1 MNKNEVF
8 TAACVVAGNGMG
20 SGMMA
25 IPYFVAHA
33 GIAGGIAAF
42 ILAYI
47 VSVLMHLMIAELLI
61 QTDDT
66 KDITG
71 VFNRYFFPGKG
82 GKVLRLLFF
91 LILVTVLIAN
101 LAAYISGAV
110 EIITQLVPLSPA
122 RIRLVFYVIASLVV
136 ILGLKIMCVS
146 EVSAVSIMSVLLVL
160 ALVFSFRHINPKF
173 GISVTGSAGACTA
186 LFSMIMFSFSAIFAV
201 PQVIDYLD
209 RDTLKIR
216 RSVFMGILI
225 NLILSVT
232 VAVCAM
238 ITSEEVTKIAI
249 VGWSEAAGGVI
260 KILGSL
266 IIVLAMLTSY
276 WSIGLASSD
285 IISNQTGAGTGLSFS
300 LATLPA
306 LVITFIAGSGFMDY
320 LKIVGGAVA
329 VILSFMVIP
338 SYLKCM
344 KNIDNSKIM
353 KDKETKIPVTV
364 FVFLMYIAMAVGS
377 VISV

>member
-1 MNKNEVF
+1 MNRKDVF
-8 TAACVVAGNGMG
+8 TAACVVAGNGIG

-33 GIAGGIAAF
+33 GTACGIAAF
-42 ILAYI
+42 ILAYA

-66 KDITG
+66 KDITE
-71 VFNRYFFPGKG
+71 VFNRYLFTGRG

-110 EIITQLVPLSPA
+110 EIITQLLPLSPA
-122 RIRLVFYVIASLVV
+122 VIRLVFYVIASLVV

-146 EVSAVSIMSVLLVL
+146 EVSAVSIMGALMVL
-160 ALVFSFRHINPKF
+160 ALIFSLGHTNRD
-173 GISVTGSAGACTA
+173 ISISLTGSAGAFTA

-201 PQVIDYLD
+201 GQVIDYLD
-209 RDTLKIR
+209 RDTEKIR

-225 NLILSVT
+225 NLVLSVT
-232 VAVCAM
+232 VVICAL
-238 ITSEEVTKIAI
+238 ITSGEVTKIAI
-249 VGWSEAAGGVI
+249 VGWSEAAGGVVRI
-260 KILGSL
+260 IGSV

-285 IISNQTGAGTGLSFS
+285 IISNQAGTGTGLSFVI
-300 LATLPA
+300 ATLPA
-306 LVITFIAGSGFMDY
+306 LVITFIAGSDFMDY

-344 KNIDNSKIM
+344 KSTDTPKIM
-353 KDKETKIPVTV
+353 RNTETKLQVIV
-364 FVFLMYIAMAVGS
+364 FVFVMYIAMAVGS